1 MNNTNDNIKQQ
12 LHNMIDA
19 IDDVQVLNVL
29 KEEATAYIIRENEVV
44 EDDDDIDHVA
54 NLSPEQLEDLEASI
68 AEVERGEVVSYEE
81 FKANIKQWLAE

>member
-54 NLSPEQLEDLEASI
+54 NLSPRTIGRFESI
-68 AEVERGEVVSYEE
+68 YCRS
-81 FKANIKQWLAE
+81 